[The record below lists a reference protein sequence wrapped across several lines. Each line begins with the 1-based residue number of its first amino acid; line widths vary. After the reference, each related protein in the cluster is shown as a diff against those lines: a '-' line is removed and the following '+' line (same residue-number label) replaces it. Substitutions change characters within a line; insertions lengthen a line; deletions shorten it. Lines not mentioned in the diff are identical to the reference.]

1 MFSDNLST
9 IVAQVERIGEFP
21 PAAAGRFTALL
32 EDATRRALSTDE
44 IVELLNGTHD
54 DGNRELLL
62 EFAAAYRRPHDR
74 EILLLPPL
82 YFSSICENACRYC
95 SFRND
100 GVRLDLDAFERE
112 FSFLVDLGFRS
123 LEIVSSQDPEIFV
136 HGERFSVTDQRFD
149 TDALL
154 PYIRTASRILRDS
167 GGGMLTTNI
176 PPLDVAS
183 LRELRASGLDCFLV
197 WQETFNPGQYGKL
210 HLSNGPKGHQ
220 AFRLD
225 SMENSLAAE
234 IPHLAGAFLKGL
246 YDWRKEEATLYL
258 FDRYLRETM
267 GRGLSVV
274 GSPRVKG
281 PFTESPLIRS
291 YQVSDR
297 DYELNIALDRVLF
310 DGILWLQ
317 TRESFEFNLELMK
330 RFGAGTILT
339 LVSSTAPG
347 GYSSPATARAQFPV
361 FKQDLDRSVRRLE
374 ESGFAVRFA
383 WDERVLRS
391 FNRNGRA
398 PHSLGAA

>member
-1 MFSDNLST
+1 MFSDKLRRVVSE
-9 IVAQVERIGEFP
+9 VERIGTFP
-21 PAAAGRFTALL
+21 PVPAGRFATLL
-32 EDATRRALSTDE
+32 EGATRRALSDDE
-44 IVELLNGTHD
+44 IVDLINGTCD
-54 DGNRELLL
+54 EGNRELLL
-62 EFAAAYRRPHDR
+62 EFASAYRRPHDR

-100 GVRLDLDAFERE
+100 GVRLDLGEFERE

-123 LEIVSSQDPEIFV
+123 LEVVSSQDPDIFV
-136 HGERFSVTDQRFD
+136 HGEAFSVTDQRFN
-149 TDALL
+149 TDALV
-154 PYIRTASRILRDS
+154 PYIRLASRILRQS

-183 LRELRASGLDCFLV
+183 LRELRDSGLDCFLV
-197 WQETFNPGQYGKL
+197 WQETFNPTQYEYL
-210 HLSNGPKGHQ
+210 HRSNGPKGNQ

-225 SMENSLAAE
+225 SMENALSAG

-246 YDWRKEEATLYL
+246 FDWRKEEATLYL
-258 FDRYLRETM
+258 FDRHLRETT
-267 GRGLSVV
+267 GQGLSIV

-281 PFTESPLIRS
+281 RITESALIRP

-317 TRESFEFNLELMK
+317 TRESFDFNLELMK

-339 LVSSTAPG
+339 LLSSTAPG

-361 FKQDLDRSVRRLE
+361 FKQDLERSVRRLE
-374 ESGFAVRFA
+374 DSGFNVHFA
-383 WDERVLRS
+383 WDETVLRS
-391 FNRNGRA
+391 FNRSGRVA
-398 PHSLGAA
+398 VSLGAA